1 MVSPRQK
8 VFDGIYRASEIGL
21 LVELPVKF
29 SLGCELH
36 ILFGMEVGHVELM
49 ITASRM
55 TLKDIRINQ
64 NQYGSLCHAND

>member
-1 MVSPRQK
+1 MRK
-8 VFDGIYRASEIGL
+8 YFDGIYRASEIGL

-49 ITASRM
+49 IIASRM
-55 TLKDIRINQ
+55 TLKDVRINQ